1 MRKHFLILMLLAL
14 LPLAGWA
21 ATAVDLPGDLD
32 VTFTIK
38 DSGTPVTKYTGNNL
52 TVEIATATAT
62 VGTTPNTS
70 VLGDVV
76 IGGVYSDFA
85 CTNPVTVKNAGT
97 YYVKVIG
104 DGDPYKTT
112 SYTVWPI
119 TVAKLGD
126 IKVRALPLAKIYG
139 QPNPTTGYYEV
150 VLPTGFVETGTDDIA
165 KATAAGLVVTP
176 SFKDWEVNKAADVYQ
191 FEISTNTVTNYN
203 IVVENKYANL
213 TINKATLIVK
223 AEDKTV
229 EYGTAPVYTV
239 TYGPTLYAGDQEQF
253 GDVAYDVKSTA
264 DATKTYDVLKGA
276 VGTYTITPKGLT
288 SDNYNFDYQNG
299 TLTVSQRNISH
310 VTFVMA
316 GTTYNAG
323 DQLANLKKFKTLT
336 DDGTLAEPAEGPKA
350 ADFEVSIF
358 ENETGG
364 TKLSSATQAKK
375 YWAEITPATTGNY
388 TGTAAARVPVI
399 LAKKQLNVITQDAVK
414 DYDGKTY
421 TLTSALG
428 FEWKGLEESDQYD
441 SSHKIPAASTYIDG
455 KFADNFSSSLSTPGA
470 TNAGEYTINISSTKA
485 ADQIFN
491 NYTVNFVNT
500 GKLTINKVQVSM
512 KPSDLTIL
520 YGDQEPNWANV
531 TLSSFD
537 ISYKNKKAGTAVT
550 PAALGDDVEED
561 VFTTLPSIN
570 RVIPAGKTAGEVGT
584 YELIAQ
590 NYVLK
595 ADGNYEFAENQP
607 AKGVLTIQAATS
619 ITVEV
624 KNLTA
629 VYGEYADAAAV
640 LAKENGA
647 YKNIDVRLSG
657 VKEADKEKVTI
668 NLTVVDNKNKDYA
681 GKRGTYTIKIGDV
694 TLADDIKANYE
705 GVAFTKLD
713 GTFTVN
719 KAPLTLKVLNQSLI
733 ADDTKGEALAPASE
747 QTVEILTEGLSDADK
762 KALFTTDATKI
773 SLKYSDK
780 LVSGTDYVAATGKLM
795 SYALTHGWDGENPT
809 TGDGIY
815 VNGIEID
822 ATAYNAADVN
832 YTLVLTGEDAT
843 VTPGTL
849 YLSNGAYV
857 TFDATATGDDLVSTK
872 LAANNNKTIGVKV
885 ILRRNQTVGTNAVSW
900 KAKEWNTMVLP
911 FDISVAKLSAALG
924 YAIVNVVKPEAT
936 TGDKVKFQL
945 EMDEIPANTPF
956 AVKTTNAIANDQVI
970 DFGLQT
976 IKYEANPAVGAG
988 ADNIF
993 HGAYT
998 SMDITSANP
1007 EYRFCAGNAWPH
1019 ISQAGSK
1026 YVVRPFNAY
1035 MEIDAANLARDIVFE
1050 FEELDGSTTS
1060 IKSVD
1065 FGSSKAYEAD
1075 GWYTINGMKLN
1086 AAPTEKGIYINNG
1099 KKVVVK

>member
-1 MRKHFLILMLLAL
+1 MRKHFLLLFLMAL

-21 ATAVDLPGDLD
+21 ATDTALPADLA
-32 VTFTIK
+32 VTFNK
-38 DSGTPVTKYTGNNL
+38 SSDKYTGSAI
-52 TVEIATATAT
+52 TVSINTATAT
-62 VGTTPNTS
+62 VGTTANT
-70 VLGDVV
+70 DVSGK
-76 IGGVYSDFA
+76 IAIEGKYADQA
-85 CTNPVTVKNAGT
+85 CKNPVAEVINAGT
-97 YYVKVIG
+97 YYVRVKG
-104 DGDPYKTT
+104 DGTNYSAT
-112 SYTVWPI
+112 SYKVFPI
-119 TVAKLGD
+119 EIAKFGD
-126 IKVRALPLAKIYG
+126 IKVRALPLAKVYG
-139 QPNPTTGYYEV
+139 QANPTTGYYQAIMPDGA
-150 VLPTGFVETGTDDIA
+150 PTADAQTVDA
-165 KATAAGLVVTP
+165 LSVPTANVGLTVTP
-176 SFKDWEVNKAADVYQ
+176 SFKDFPVNKAADVYQ

-223 AEDKTV
+223 AEDKEV

-239 TYGPTLYAGDQEQF
+239 TYGETLYPGDQEQF

-350 ADFEVSIF
+350 ADFKVSIF

-364 TKLSSATQAKK
+364 TELSSATQAKK

-428 FEWKGLEESDQYD
+428 FEWKGLEESDQY
-441 SSHKIPAASTYIDG
+441 SSAVKIPAASTYKDG
-455 KFADNFSSSLSTPGA
+455 LFANNFSSSLSTPGA

-485 ADQIFN
+485 ADQIFK

-550 PAALGDDVEED
+550 LATLGDDVEED
-561 VFTTLPSIN
+561 VFTTLPTIN

-640 LAKENGA
+640 LAKENGV

-668 NLTVVDNKNKDYA
+668 NLTVVDNKNKNYA

-733 ADDTKGEALAPASE
+733 ADGTEALDPASE

-762 KALFTTDATKI
+762 TALFTTAASKI

-780 LVSGTDYVAATGKLM
+780 LVAGTDYVAATGKLL
-795 SYALTHGWDGENPT
+795 SAALGHGWNGSTAT
-809 TGDGIY
+809 TDGIY

-822 ATAYNAADVN
+822 ATAYNGADVN
-832 YTLVLTGEDAT
+832 YTLVLAGDDAT

-849 YLSNGAYV
+849 YLSNGASV

-885 ILRRNQTVGTNAVSW
+885 ILRRDQTVGGNTVTWS
-900 KAKEWNTMVLP
+900 AKEWNTMVLP

-956 AVKTTNAIANDQVI
+956 AVKTTKAIANAQVI

-976 IKYEANPAVGAG
+976 IKYEANPAVDAG

-998 SMDITSANP
+998 SMDITNANP
-1007 EYRFCAGNAWPH
+1007 EYRFCAGNVWPH
-1019 ISQAGSK
+1019 ISEAGSK
-1026 YVVRPFNAY
+1026 FVVRPFNAY